1 MTMGTDSRAPPR
13 GDKDEGAGK
22 RWARMM
28 LLLPANTSPP
38 SHEPLM
44 SQERHTALT

>member
-1 MTMGTDSRAPPR
+1 MTMATDSRAPPR

-22 RWARMM
+22 RWARM

-44 SQERHTALT
+44 SQEKHAALT